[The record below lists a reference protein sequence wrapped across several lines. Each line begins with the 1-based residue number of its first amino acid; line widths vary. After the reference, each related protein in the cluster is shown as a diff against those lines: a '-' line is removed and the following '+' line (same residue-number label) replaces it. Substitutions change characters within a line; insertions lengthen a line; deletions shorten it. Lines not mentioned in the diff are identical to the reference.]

1 MSGTSLDTCLD
12 FLSNAYTVG
21 LVTNEHPYPPA
32 FRSGDL
38 VSVSGRLGVT
48 ETGELAPGGFDAEC
62 PQAFANLDVALR
74 SVGATRADVVK
85 VVVYLTDIADR
96 DGLNRVYEEF
106 FAEPRPARTCVGV
119 ASLPYGGSVE
129 VEALARVR
137 DV

>member
-1 MSGTSLDTCLD
+1 M
-12 FLSNAYTVG
+12 
-21 LVTNEHPYPPA
+21 TNEHPYPPA

-38 VSVSGRLGVT
+38 VTVSGRLGVT
-48 ETGELAPGGFDAEC
+48 ETGELVPGGFDTEC
-62 PQAFANLDVALR
+62 PQAFANLDTALR
-74 SVGATRADVVK
+74 SVGADRTDVVK
-85 VVVYLTDIADR
+85 VVVYLIDIVDR

-119 ASLPYGGSVE
+119 ASLPYGGAVE

>member
-1 MSGTSLDTCLD
+1 MS
-12 FLSNAYTVG
+12 
-21 LVTNEHPYPPA
+21 NEHPYPPA

-38 VSVSGRLGVT
+38 VSVSGRLGVD
-48 ETGELAPGGFDAEC
+48 ETGALVPGGFDAEC
-62 PQAFANLDVALR
+62 PQAFANLDAALC

-85 VVVYLTDIADR
+85 VVVYLIDIVDR

-119 ASLPYGGSVE
+119 ASLPYGGTVE

>member
-1 MSGTSLDTCLD
+1 M
-12 FLSNAYTVG
+12 
-21 LVTNEHPYPPA
+21 TNEHPYPPA

-48 ETGELAPGGFDAEC
+48 ETGELVPGGFDAEG
-62 PQAFANLDVALR
+62 PRAFANLDAALL
-74 SVGATRADVVK
+74 SAGASRADVVK

-119 ASLPYGGSVE
+119 ASLPYGGVVE

>member
-1 MSGTSLDTCLD
+1 M
-12 FLSNAYTVG
+12 
-21 LVTNEHPYPPA
+21 TNEHPYPPA

-48 ETGELAPGGFDAEC
+48 ETGALVPGGFDVEC
-62 PQAFANLDVALR
+62 PQAFANLDAALR

-106 FAEPRPARTCVGV
+106 FSEPRPARTCVGV
-119 ASLPYGGSVE
+119 ASLPYGGVVE

>member
-1 MSGTSLDTCLD
+1 MVS
-12 FLSNAYTVG
+12 
-21 LVTNEHPYPPA
+21 NEHPYPPA

-38 VSVSGRLGVT
+38 VSVSGRLGVD
-48 ETGELAPGGFDAEC
+48 ETGALVPGGFDAEC
-62 PQAFANLDVALR
+62 PQAFANLDAALC

-85 VVVYLTDIADR
+85 VVVYLIDIVDR

-119 ASLPYGGSVE
+119 ASLPYGGTVE